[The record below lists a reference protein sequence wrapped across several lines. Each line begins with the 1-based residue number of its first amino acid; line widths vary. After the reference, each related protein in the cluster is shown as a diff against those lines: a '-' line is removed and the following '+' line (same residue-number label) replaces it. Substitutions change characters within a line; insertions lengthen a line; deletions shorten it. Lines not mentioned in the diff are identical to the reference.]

1 MMTPPPSDALIDL
14 IRSAVRM
21 ELDGREFYRRAA
33 GATAHPS
40 GKRTFLRLAEDD
52 QHHVVELRALF
63 AKLVGESEWKRIA
76 AEEAVSARKCPVV
89 AQLEAA
95 VAARGRDTVADDTQA
110 LRIAMELER
119 RALSF
124 FDCLRE
130 QAADPRQREILQ
142 ELAEA
147 ARFHYDFLQ
156 AQLDSVLNVGIWLDA
171 PEFRLDAKF

>member
-1 MMTPPPSDALIDL
+1 MTNPTPSDALIGL

-40 GKRTFLRLAEDD
+40 GKRVFLRLAEDD
-52 QHHVVELRALF
+52 KHHVAELRALF
-63 AKLVGESEWKRIA
+63 AELVGESEWKRIA
-76 AEEAVSARKCPVV
+76 AEEAESAQKCPVV

-124 FDCLRE
+124 FDGLRA
-130 QAADPRQREILQ
+130 QAADPGQRELLQ
-142 ELAEA
+142 ELADS

-156 AQLDSVLNVGIWLDA
+156 TELDSVLNVGIWLDA
-171 PEFRLDAKF
+171 PEFRLDGKF